1 MPDAVS
7 LSSLPKQQVIPEIRS
22 ICMHLL
28 VDLIVPIRLL
38 MHATRSIEQ
47 TRAWPYR
54 SRTTIAS
61 IVHNTV
67 QAVVPCTF
75 AAQLFLLGPNSNM

>member
-7 LSSLPKQQVIPEIRS
+7 LSSLPKQQVITEIRS

-28 VDLIVPIRLL
+28 VDLIVSIRLL
-38 MHATRSIEQ
+38 MYATRNIEQ

-54 SRTTIAS
+54 SCTIIPS

-67 QAVVPCTF
+67 
-75 AAQLFLLGPNSNM
+75 